1 MWEFIKICREIII
14 NKPSAIID
22 FIKVTFAKSPESICN
37 YVVKIDMLIVDSG
50 GKLKSLY
57 EHIGDFIVSW
67 HHL

>member
-1 MWEFIKICREIII
+1 MWEFIKICKEIII
-14 NKPSAIID
+14 NKPSDIID
-22 FIKVTFAKSPESICN
+22 FIKITFTKSPELICK
-37 YVVKIDMLIVDSG
+37 YVVKIDTLIVDSS